1 MVEKLQ
7 YILVLGSNIEPEQN
21 LRLAIKKLKS
31 NKINVIT
38 ETAVLLTAPES
49 YFKQAAFLNQALL
62 IASSLK
68 PLELLKITQS
78 VEKMIGRKKRN
89 RNEAR
94 EIDIDIVWY
103 SGGSFESSKLQIPH
117 RFNRT
122 RYWVRQFIAELK
134 RDQIDTVTR
143 IKLEKF
149 NHMAVK
155 TAFDFI
161 KKKKIEE
168 KITMVTCYDHA
179 TAKILAETSV
189 DAILVGDSLGSA
201 FQGNSST
208 MSVKLDD
215 IIYHTKWVK
224 GALPDKFVIADLPF
238 KTYQLGNAQALEAAG
253 TLVQKTGCDAVKLEG
268 TYLEEIEAI
277 IKMGIPVMGHLG
289 LTPQSM
295 LALGGHRVQS
305 KSEESRKKLLEDALS
320 LQTSGVFSI
329 VLEVIPREVAAE
341 VSKKLKVP
349 TIGIGAGNDADGQV
363 LVINDLLGLDPNFT
377 PKFLRRYADLHQVIN
392 EAVENY
398 CLDVREKSYPN
409 EEESYN
415 L

>member
-1 MVEKLQ
+1 MV
-7 YILVLGSNIEPEQN
+7 P
-21 LRLAIKKLKS
+21 
-31 NKINVIT
+31 
-38 ETAVLLTAPES
+38 
-49 YFKQAAFLNQALL
+49 
-62 IASSLK
+62 
-68 PLELLKITQS
+68 
-78 VEKMIGRKKRN
+78 
-89 RNEAR
+89 
-94 EIDIDIVWY
+94 
-103 SGGSFESSKLQIPH
+103 
-117 RFNRT
+117 
-122 RYWVRQFIAELK
+122 
-134 RDQIDTVTR
+134 
-143 IKLEKF
+143 
-149 NHMAVK
+149 
-155 TAFDFI
+155 
-161 KKKKIEE
+161 
-168 KITMVTCYDHA
+168 CYDHA

-208 MSVKLDD
+208 MSVELDD

-238 KTYQLGNAQALEAAG
+238 KTYQLGKPQALEAAG

-329 VLEVIPREVAAE
+329 VLELIPRQVAAE

-377 PKFLRRYADLHQVIN
+377 PRFLRRYADLHQVIN

-409 EEESYN
+409 EKESYN